1 MKTLFLDILS
11 QLYNERSKYVREGAK
26 RSISDRIHQIFLS
39 DDKSI
44 VNGICQ
50 LTLLWGKQ
58 LLSDLCR
65 ILNGRCIN
73 DPKSGFGGNTLIE
86 GIEQDPL
93 QLIISLIWTNTVIK
107 LSISLLSK
115 NKSSP

>member
-26 RSISDRIHQIFLS
+26 RSISDRIHQTFLS

-86 GIEQDPL
+86 GIEQGSL
-93 QLIISLIWTNTVIK
+93 QLIISLIWTNTVVK
-107 LSISLLSK
+107 FCLLSK
-115 NKSSP
+115 NKSSS